1 MQVNVTDIRRGD
13 RFSDARGTYI
23 AIGAA
28 TPFIPGHDGDRVTIR
43 VVKDEGD
50 TIAADGIMHLDRSSR
65 AIQRAADRTVEVHD
79 RELPIAHK
87 SDRLPQYTDE
97 TDAVLESTDRERAAE
112 LLRIRIPKVVRVLEE
127 QGSERDLLIRKG
139 LHAGIPV
146 IELAELSGLS
156 RARIYQIRDGRR

>member
-1 MQVNVTDIRRGD
+1 MQTNVTEIRRGD

-28 TPFIPGHDGDRVTIR
+28 TPTGPDREGNPR
-43 VVKDEGD
+43 VNIICVKDEGD
-50 TIAADGIMHLDRSSR
+50 TVGPDGLMHLDRSAR
-65 AIQRAADRTVEVHD
+65 AIQRRTDRTVEIQD
-79 RELPIAHK
+79 REIPITHK
-87 SDRLPQYTDE
+87 MDRLPEYTDE
-97 TDAVLESTDRERAAE
+97 VDLGSTDREKDAN
-112 LLRIRIPKVVRVLEE
+112 LLRIRIPQVVRILEE